1 MYNTHEEI
9 EKLEKLIQ
17 RNSIKRESKIEN
29 ANYILAMQLNR
40 IRNGELKS
48 IEDIVKWDFDMIKV
62 GELVESVEKWV
73 Q

>member
-29 ANYILAMQLNR
+29 ANYILAMQLTR

-48 IEDIVKWDFDMIKV
+48 IEDIVKWDFDMIKM
-62 GELVESVEKWV
+62 GELVEKINE
-73 Q
+73 